1 MFLKCKRYST
11 TCYINFDRN
20 VFFIYFQIIDTTMY
34 FILPEKINL
43 FLQHI
48 DKNITGFFKV
58 VHIKILDVIYSEGA
72 GLWAGIKVEGS

>member
-1 MFLKCKRYST
+1 MF
-11 TCYINFDRN
+11 
-20 VFFIYFQIIDTTMY
+20 FFIYFQIIDTTMY

-72 GLWAGIKVEGS
+72 GLWTGIKVLEMLHVHKEV